1 MSGPR
6 VTRSTF
12 PDPRP
17 PEARERRSFAR
28 WRIALTMAVRQSLR
42 SWPSSALVI
51 LLVFLPIA
59 GVSAA
64 MVYATSLQPSPQ
76 QRVESELGKADAWVQ
91 GVGATPDT
99 RQYLDQP
106 MQSYSVEIDG
116 DDGWVEPPTDM
127 TALIDADQFVRIDGA
142 EASVETA
149 AGFGTFYAVIGAA
162 WDPLLD
168 GRYTLLDGRAPS
180 APDEMLATPESL
192 ERIGAKLGD
201 AVVMKDPAATYT
213 VVGTMSSRLDDNG
226 GGMIFVPDA
235 SGFQLEP
242 YRTTWYVGGWH
253 PSADDV
259 YALNALGVVV
269 FDRELVQH
277 PGDGA
282 ASGLNS
288 SSGTSWAFYSAT
300 VAALVFCAY
309 LVMLLAGAAFS
320 VSAKRQQRALAVAA
334 SVGASRADVFRIVLF
349 QGTILGLV
357 GGVLGSIA
365 GIGLAGMGRAWFGD
379 GSLAYTWGL
388 RVPWWALVGLVAFAT
403 VVGTLS
409 ALLPARAATRGDT
422 LAALRGAR
430 RPVSVSAA
438 RPKAGLALL
447 IVGAAIVVASAAGLV
462 VTYNSD
468 IDDGELTRS
477 IYMIGMIGMIVGP
490 LLLQIG
496 VIIAGH
502 WLLAQAARLLARF
515 GLGAR
520 LAARDAVANPG
531 RSVPSFGAI
540 AACAFLAT
548 SSIGGVATLMN
559 MDAAGAVETAPYG
572 SVAISIGG
580 GEISDDGLDD
590 PVAVEPQLVELGA
603 EAAKALRDAGA
614 EATAVT
620 SIPVWNRY
628 SAAADDG
635 FVPNEDLE
643 IAAPEILSPARCAEA
658 PDEPCLRSFYLRS
671 GGGVPR
677 FVIVEPNE
685 LEVAIGAPITDAQK
699 AAFDAGA
706 AVVED
711 PQWLT
716 SDGDVIVNWWRN
728 GDLEGDNSGAM
739 FEDSEVAEQPAA
751 TRSETLDGILVE
763 TPTQLGDDR
772 QVYISPVT
780 AKSLGLVTVPDYVIG
795 EGSSIT
801 TEKLDGLSAWA
812 ESEALSMSSDTLEFS
827 TSVSRSAPP
836 ATPAPWLWLILGGV
850 TVLVI
855 AASAVS
861 LGLSRVERRPDD
873 ATLTAVG
880 AAPRVR
886 RAVGSWQALV
896 IAGYG
901 CIVGTIAG
909 LLPVLGVVYILDGTG
924 QDGLTLAEVP
934 WLWYG
939 LLALALPLAVALVS
953 WLVPPRAP
961 DLTRRTAIA

>member
-1 MSGPR
+1 M
-6 VTRSTF
+6 TRSTF

-17 PEARERRSFAR
+17 PEARERRSLVR
-28 WRIALTMAVRQSLR
+28 WRISLKMALRQSLR
-42 SWPSSALVI
+42 SWPSSVLVI

-76 QRVESELGKADAWVQ
+76 QRVDSELGQADAWVQ
-91 GVGATPDT
+91 GQGTTPGY

-106 MQSYSVEIDG
+106 MQSYVADPDVG
-116 DDGWVEPPTDM
+116 DEWIEPPADIT
-127 TALIDADQFVRIDGA
+127 TVIDADEFVRIDGA
-142 EASVETA
+142 TASVETES
-149 AGFGTFYAVIGAA
+149 GFGLFYAVIGST
-162 WDPLLD
+162 WDPLLE
-168 GRYTLLDGRAPS
+168 GRYTLLDGRAPTS
-180 APDEMLATPESL
+180 PDEMLATPESL
-192 ERIGAKLGD
+192 KRIGAELGD
-201 AVVMKDPAATYT
+201 VVVMKDPAATYT

-226 GGMIFVPDA
+226 DGMIFVPEVG
-235 SGFQLEP
+235 GFEVEP
-242 YRTTWYVGGWH
+242 FRTTWYVGGWH

-259 YALNALGVVV
+259 YALNALGVTV
-269 FDRELVQH
+269 FDRELVQN

-282 ASGLNS
+282 APGFDS

-300 VAALVFCAY
+300 AASLVFCAY

-349 QGTILGLV
+349 QGTILGLA
-357 GGVLGSIA
+357 GGILGSAA
-365 GIGLAGMGRAWFGD
+365 GIGLAGLGRAWFGD
-379 GSLAYTWGL
+379 GSLAYSWGL
-388 RVPWWALVGLVAFAT
+388 RVPWWAIVGLAVFAT
-403 VVGTLS
+403 VMGTLS

-438 RPKAGLALL
+438 RPKVGLALL
-447 IVGAAIVVASAAGLV
+447 IAGAAIVVVSAAGLV
-462 VTYNSD
+462 VTYQAD
-468 IDDGELTRS
+468 LPDGELTRS

-490 LLLQIG
+490 LLLQVG

-502 WLLAQAARLLARF
+502 WLLAQAARLLGRF

-548 SSIGGVATLMN
+548 ASIGGVATLMN
-559 MDAAGAVETAPYG
+559 MDAAGATQVAPYG
-572 SVAISIGG
+572 SVVASVGG
-580 GEISDDGLDD
+580 S
-590 PVAVEPQLVELGA
+590 PVAESGIEDPLVVEAELRELA
-603 EAAKALRDAGA
+603 ASAAKALRDAGS

-620 SIPVWNRY
+620 SAPVWDRY
-628 SAAADDG
+628 SEGDDG
-635 FVPNEDLE
+635 NPVLNPDAE
-643 IAAPEILSPARCAEA
+643 IAAPEPILPQQCAEN
-658 PDEPCLRSFYLRS
+658 PDEPCLLSFYSRS
-671 GGGVPR
+671 GGGENR
-677 FVIVEPNE
+677 FVVVAPND
-685 LEVAIGAPITDAQK
+685 LETAIGAPISAEQE

-716 SDGDVIVNWWRN
+716 SDGDVVVNWWRN
-728 GDLEGDNSGAM
+728 GDLDGDQTGSM
-739 FEDSEVAEQPAA
+739 FNVTDVADQPAPA
-751 TRSETLDGILVE
+751 STKTLDGILVE
-763 TPTQLGDDR
+763 SPTLFSDDR
-772 QVYISPVT
+772 QVYIAPST
-780 AKSLGLVTVPDYVIG
+780 ARALGFATVPTYVIG
-795 EGSSIT
+795 EGSAIT
-801 TEKLDGLSAWA
+801 TAKLDALSAWA
-812 ESEALSMSSDTLEFS
+812 ESEALSMSSDTTDFS
-827 TSVSRSAPP
+827 LSTWRSDPP
-836 ATPAPWLWLILGGV
+836 AAPAPWLWLILGGV

-880 AAPRVR
+880 AAPGVR

-901 CIVGTIAG
+901 CIVGTVAG

-924 QDGLTLAEVP
+924 QEGLALADVP